1 MSDKRIEGK
10 KPAQSDLIITTKK
23 ALLNIK
29 ALPKYF
35 YTRYIKKPVP
45 VKSKIVF
52 VVSFPRSGT
61 HAIGSLLSNEKVGFR
76 YYGEFFIFNAWNSQI
91 ERINR
96 YYPFFS
102 LRYSLNL
109 RKQRKGW
116 KYNRFETTSLDAHR
130 TMAAIQSLPGIHIIK
145 IFPQHLSD
153 PILQSIIAEFKPHI
167 IFLRRN
173 HLDRF
178 VSHKKANASGKW
190 HTASTSDLVIDL
202 DPREFDTFI
211 KNYTSFYTDYLRF
224 AKEQKCQILD
234 VDFVDLLNPDKVREI
249 QKFAQFDGFS
259 DWDKLT
265 LAPTTVKQ
273 DRSSKVQEDFLAK
286 TGKSHKDYE
295 FMAVKA

>member
-1 MSDKRIEGK
+1 
-10 KPAQSDLIITTKK
+10 
-23 ALLNIK
+23 
-29 ALPKYF
+29 LPKYF
-35 YTRYIKKPVP
+35 YTRYIKKPAP

-96 YYPFFS
+96 FYPFFS
-102 LRYSLNL
+102 LRYSLHL
-109 RKQRKGW
+109 RKQRKSW
-116 KYNRFETTSLDAHR
+116 KYYKFETTSLDAHR

-153 PILQSIIAEFKPHI
+153 PVLQSIIAEFKPHI

-190 HTASTSDLVIDL
+190 HTASTSDLVIKL
-202 DPREFDTFI
+202 DPREFETFI
-211 KNYTSFYTDYLRF
+211 TNYTKFYNDYLYF
-224 AKEQKCQILD
+224 AKEQGCPILD
-234 VDFVDLLNPDKVREI
+234 VDFVDLQNPEKVREI

-259 DWDKLT
+259 DWDQLT

-273 DRSSKVQEDFLAK
+273 DKSSKVQEDFLAEI
-286 TGKSHKDYE
+286 GKEISDYN
-295 FMAVKA
+295 FKAVRV

>member
-1 MSDKRIEGK
+1 MSDTRTSGK
-10 KPAQSDLIITTKK
+10 KPAKSDFILTFKK

-35 YTRYIKKPVP
+35 YTRYIKKPSP

-96 YYPFFS
+96 FYPFFS

-109 RKQRKGW
+109 RKQRKAW
-116 KYNRFETTSLDAHR
+116 QYFKFETTSLDAHR

-153 PILQSIIAEFKPHI
+153 PLLQSIIAEFKPHI

-202 DPREFDTFI
+202 DPREFETFAI
-211 KNYTSFYTDYLRF
+211 G
-224 AKEQKCQILD
+224 
-234 VDFVDLLNPDKVREI
+234 V
-249 QKFAQFDGFS
+249 
-259 DWDKLT
+259 
-265 LAPTTVKQ
+265 
-273 DRSSKVQEDFLAK
+273 
-286 TGKSHKDYE
+286 
-295 FMAVKA
+295 

>member
-1 MSDKRIEGK
+1 MSDKRRDGR
-10 KPAQSDLIITTKK
+10 KPAQSDAILTTKK
-23 ALLNIK
+23 ALLNLK

-96 YYPFFS
+96 FYPFFS

-109 RKQRKGW
+109 RKQRKSW
-116 KYNRFETTSLDAHR
+116 KYYKFETTSLDAPR

-190 HTASTSDLVIDL
+190 HTASTSDLVINL
-202 DPREFDTFI
+202 DPREFETFI
-211 KNYTSFYTDYLRF
+211 NNYTKFYTDYLHF
-224 AKEQKCQILD
+224 AKEQGCPILD
-234 VDFVDLLNPDKVREI
+234 VDFVDLQNPEKVREI
-249 QKFAQFDGFS
+249 QKFAQFDDFS
-259 DWDKLT
+259 DWDQLT
-265 LAPTTVKQ
+265 IAPTTVKQ
-273 DRSSKVQEDFLAK
+273 DKSSKVQEDFLLHI
-286 TGKSHKDYE
+286 GKEISDYN
-295 FMAVKA
+295 FKAVRV

>member
-1 MSDKRIEGK
+1 MSDTHTSGK
-10 KPAQSDLIITTKK
+10 KPAKSDLIHTFKK
-23 ALLNIK
+23 VLLNLK

-35 YTRYIKKPVP
+35 YLRYIKKPSP

-61 HAIGSLLSNEKVGFR
+61 HAIGSLLSNEEVGFR

-91 ERINR
+91 ESINY

-102 LRYSLNL
+102 LRYSRNL
-109 RKQRKGW
+109 HKQRKAW
-116 KYNRFETTSLDAHR
+116 QYFRFEKTSLDAHR
-130 TMAAIQSLPGIHIIK
+130 TLAAIEKLPGVHVIK

-153 PILQSIIAEFKPHI
+153 PLLQSLITEFKPHM

-178 VSHKKANASGKW
+178 VSHKKANASGNW
-190 HTASTSDLVIDL
+190 HTTSSSDLVIDL
-202 DPREFDTFI
+202 DPQEFQKFI
-211 KNYTSFYTDYLRF
+211 SNYTKFYLDYFHF
-224 AKEQKCQILD
+224 AKKQGCSLLD
-234 VDFVDLLNPDKVREI
+234 VEFGDLHNPDMVRKI
-249 QKFAQFDGFS
+249 QKFAQFDDFA

-273 DRSSKVQEDFLAK
+273 DRSSKVQEDFLIK
-286 TGKSHKDYE
+286 TGKTHKDYE
-295 FMAVKA
+295 FKAVNA

>member
-1 MSDKRIEGK
+1 MSDKRTSGK
-10 KPAQSDLIITTKK
+10 KPAKSDVFATFKK

-29 ALPKYF
+29 ALPEHF
-35 YTRYIKKPVP
+35 YTRYIEKPLP

-61 HAIGSLLSNEKVGFR
+61 HAIGSLLSNEEVGFR

-96 YYPFFS
+96 FYPFFS

-109 RKQRKGW
+109 RQQRKEW
-116 KYNRFETTSLDAHR
+116 KYLKFETSSLDAHR
-130 TMAAIQSLPGIHIIK
+130 TMAAIKSLPGIHIIK

-153 PILQSIIAEFKPHI
+153 PVLQSIIAEFKPSI

-202 DPREFDTFI
+202 DPREFDNFI
-211 KNYTSFYTDYLRF
+211 TNYTKFYTDYFHF
-224 AKEQKCQILD
+224 ATAQGCPVLD
-234 VDFVDLLNPDKVREI
+234 VDFVDLHNPEKVREI
-249 QKFAQFDGFS
+249 QKFAQFEGFS

-273 DRSSKVQEDFLAK
+273 DRSSKVQDDFLAK
-286 TGKSHKDYE
+286 TGKTQADFE
-295 FMAVKA
+295 FKAVK

>member
-1 MSDKRIEGK
+1 MSDKRRDGR
-10 KPAQSDLIITTKK
+10 KPAQSDVILTTKK
-23 ALLNIK
+23 ALLNLK

-96 YYPFFS
+96 FYPFFS
-102 LRYSLNL
+102 LRYSLHL
-109 RKQRKGW
+109 RKQRKSW
-116 KYNRFETTSLDAHR
+116 KYYKFETTSLDAHR

-153 PILQSIIAEFKPHI
+153 PVLQSIIAEFKPHI

-190 HTASTSDLVIDL
+190 HTASTSDLVIKL
-202 DPREFDTFI
+202 DPREFETFI
-211 KNYTSFYTDYLRF
+211 TNYTKFYSDYLYF
-224 AKEQKCQILD
+224 AKEQGCPILD
-234 VDFVDLLNPDKVREI
+234 VDFVDLQNPEKVREI

-259 DWDKLT
+259 DWDQLT

-273 DRSSKVQEDFLAK
+273 DKSSKVQEDFLAEI
-286 TGKSHKDYE
+286 GKEISDYN
-295 FMAVKA
+295 FKAVRV

>member
-1 MSDKRIEGK
+1 MSDKRKDGK
-10 KPAQSDLIITTKK
+10 KPAKSDVFATFKK

-35 YTRYIKKPVP
+35 YSRFIKKPVP

-61 HAIGSLLSNEKVGFR
+61 HAIGSLLSNEEVGFR

-96 YYPFFS
+96 FYPFFS

-109 RKQRKGW
+109 RQQRKEW
-116 KYNRFETTSLDAHR
+116 KYLKFETTSLNAHR

-153 PILQSIIAEFKPHI
+153 PVLQSIIAEFKPSI

-202 DPREFDTFI
+202 DPREFDNFI
-211 KNYTSFYTDYLRF
+211 TNYTKFYTDYFHF
-224 AKEQKCQILD
+224 ATAQGCPVLD
-234 VDFVDLLNPDKVREI
+234 VDFVDLHNPEKVREI
-249 QKFAQFDGFS
+249 QKFAQFEGFS

-273 DRSSKVQEDFLAK
+273 DRSSKVQDDFLAK
-286 TGKSHKDYE
+286 TGKTQADFE
-295 FMAVKA
+295 FKAVK

>member
-1 MSDKRIEGK
+1 MSDKRRDGK
-10 KPAQSDLIITTKK
+10 KPAQSDALLTFKK

-96 YYPFFS
+96 FYPFFS

-109 RKQRKGW
+109 RKQRKSW
-116 KYNRFETTSLDAHR
+116 KYYKFETTSLDAHR

-153 PILQSIIAEFKPHI
+153 PVLQSIIAEFKPHI

-190 HTASTSDLVIDL
+190 HTASTSDLVINL
-202 DPREFDTFI
+202 DPREFETFI
-211 KNYTSFYTDYLRF
+211 TNYTKFYSDYLHF
-224 AKEQKCQILD
+224 AKDQGCPILD
-234 VDFVDLLNPDKVREI
+234 VDFVDLQNPEKVREI
-249 QKFAQFDGFS
+249 LRLQ
-259 DWDKLT
+259 L
-265 LAPTTVKQ
+265 
-273 DRSSKVQEDFLAK
+273 
-286 TGKSHKDYE
+286 
-295 FMAVKA
+295 

>member
-1 MSDKRIEGK
+1 MSDKRRDGR
-10 KPAQSDLIITTKK
+10 KPAQSDVILTTKK
-23 ALLNIK
+23 ALLNLK

-96 YYPFFS
+96 FYPFFS

-109 RKQRKGW
+109 RKQRKSW
-116 KYNRFETTSLDAHR
+116 KYYKFETTSLDAHR

-190 HTASTSDLVIDL
+190 HTASTSDLVINL
-202 DPREFDTFI
+202 DPREFETFI
-211 KNYTSFYTDYLRF
+211 TNYTKFYTDYLYF
-224 AKEQKCQILD
+224 AKKQDCPILD
-234 VDFVDLLNPDKVREI
+234 VDFVDLQNPEKVREI
-249 QKFAQFDGFS
+249 QKFAQFDDFS
-259 DWDKLT
+259 DWDQLT

-273 DRSSKVQEDFLAK
+273 DKSSKVQEDFLLQI
-286 TGKSHKDYE
+286 GKEISEYNFK
-295 FMAVKA
+295 AVRV

>member
-1 MSDKRIEGK
+1 MSDRRRDGR
-10 KPAQSDLIITTKK
+10 KPAQSDALLTIKK

-35 YTRYIKKPVP
+35 YTRHIKKPMP

-52 VVSFPRSGT
+52 VLSFPRSGT

-96 YYPFFS
+96 FYPFFS

-109 RKQRKGW
+109 RKQRKSW
-116 KYNRFETTSLDAHR
+116 KYYRFETTSLDAHR
-130 TMAAIQSLPGIHIIK
+130 TMAAIQSLPGVHIIK
-145 IFPQHLSD
+145 VFPQHLSD
-153 PILQSIIAEFKPHI
+153 PVLHSIIAEFKPHM

-190 HTASTSDLVIDL
+190 HTASTSDVVIKL
-202 DPREFDTFI
+202 DPREFETFI
-211 KNYTSFYTDYLRF
+211 THYTQFYSDYLHF
-224 AKEQKCQILD
+224 AKEQGCPILD
-234 VDFVDLLNPDKVREI
+234 VDFIDLQNPEKVREI
-249 QKFAQFDGFS
+249 QKFAQFDDFS
-259 DWDKLT
+259 DWDQLT
-265 LAPTTVKQ
+265 LAPTTIKQ
-273 DRSSKVQEDFLAK
+273 DKSSKVQDDFLVEI
-286 TGKSHKDYE
+286 GKEISDYN
-295 FMAVKA
+295 FKAVRV

>member
-1 MSDKRIEGK
+1 MSDMRTSGR
-10 KPAQSDLIITTKK
+10 KPAKSDFFHTFKK
-23 ALLNIK
+23 LLLNLR

-35 YTRYIKKPVP
+35 QNRFLTKPVP
-45 VKSKIVF
+45 VKSKVVF
-52 VVSFPRSGT
+52 VLSFPRSGT

-76 YYGEFFIFNAWNSQI
+76 YYGEFFIFNAWNSNI
-91 ERINR
+91 EKIN
-96 YYPFFS
+96 YFYPFFS

-109 RKQRKGW
+109 RAQRKSW
-116 KYNRFETTSLDAHR
+116 KYLKFETTSLEAHR
-130 TMAAIQSLPGIHIIK
+130 TMSAIQSLPGIHIIK

-153 PILQSIIAEFKPHI
+153 PVLQSIISEFKPHI

-202 DPREFDTFI
+202 DPQEFDKFI
-211 KNYTSFYTDYLRF
+211 ANYTEFYNDYYHF
-224 AKEQKCQILD
+224 AKSQGCSILD
-234 VDFVDLLNPDKVREI
+234 VNFADLHNPEKVREI

-273 DRSSKVQEDFLAK
+273 DRSNTVQDDFLVKIGK
-286 TGKSHKDYE
+286 THSDFE
-295 FMAVKA
+295 FEAVKA

>member
-1 MSDKRIEGK
+1 MSDKRRDGR
-10 KPAQSDLIITTKK
+10 KPAQSDAILTTKK
-23 ALLNIK
+23 ALLNLK

-45 VKSKIVF
+45 AKSKIVF

-96 YYPFFS
+96 FYPFFS

-109 RKQRKGW
+109 RKQRKSW
-116 KYNRFETTSLDAHR
+116 KYYKFETTSLDAHR

-190 HTASTSDLVIDL
+190 HTASTSDLVINL
-202 DPREFDTFI
+202 DPREFETFI
-211 KNYTSFYTDYLRF
+211 NNYTKFYTDYLHF
-224 AKEQKCQILD
+224 AKEQNCPILD
-234 VDFVDLLNPDKVREI
+234 VDFVDLQNPEKVREI
-249 QKFAQFDGFS
+249 QKFAQFDDFS
-259 DWDKLT
+259 DWDQLT
-265 LAPTTVKQ
+265 IAPTTVKQ
-273 DRSSKVQEDFLAK
+273 DKSSKVQEDFLLHI
-286 TGKSHKDYE
+286 GKEISDYN
-295 FMAVKA
+295 FKAVRV

>member
-1 MSDKRIEGK
+1 MSDKRRDGR
-10 KPAQSDLIITTKK
+10 KPAQSDVILTTKK
-23 ALLNIK
+23 ALLNLK

-96 YYPFFS
+96 FYPFFS

-109 RKQRKGW
+109 RKQRKSW
-116 KYNRFETTSLDAHR
+116 KYYKFETTSLDAHR

-190 HTASTSDLVIDL
+190 HTASTSDLLINL
-202 DPREFDTFI
+202 DPHEFETFI
-211 KNYTSFYTDYLRF
+211 NNYTKFYTDYLHF
-224 AKEQKCQILD
+224 AKEQNCPILD
-234 VDFVDLLNPDKVREI
+234 VDFVDLQNPEKVREI
-249 QKFAQFDGFS
+249 QKFAQFDDFS
-259 DWDKLT
+259 DWDQLT

-273 DRSSKVQEDFLAK
+273 DKSSKVQEDFLLHI
-286 TGKSHKDYE
+286 GKEISDYN
-295 FMAVKA
+295 FKAVRV

>member
-1 MSDKRIEGK
+1 MSDRRRDGRKS
-10 KPAQSDLIITTKK
+10 AQSDVIVTAKK
-23 ALLNIK
+23 ALLNLK

-96 YYPFFS
+96 FYPFFS

-109 RKQRKGW
+109 RKQRKSW
-116 KYNRFETTSLDAHR
+116 MYYKFETTSLDAHR

-153 PILQSIIAEFKPHI
+153 PTLQSIIKEFKPHV

-190 HTASTSDLVIDL
+190 HTASTSDVVINL
-202 DPREFDTFI
+202 DPREFEKFI
-211 KNYTSFYTDYLRF
+211 TNYTEFYTNYLHF
-224 AKEQKCQILD
+224 AKEQGCPILD
-234 VDFVDLLNPDKVREI
+234 VDFVDLQNPEKVREI
-249 QKFAQFDGFS
+249 QKFAQFDDFS
-259 DWDKLT
+259 NWDQLT
-265 LAPTTVKQ
+265 LVPTTVKQ
-273 DRSSKVQEDFLAK
+273 DKSSKVQEDFLAEI
-286 TGKSHKDYE
+286 GKDISDYN
-295 FMAVKA
+295 FKAVRV

>member
-1 MSDKRIEGK
+1 MSDKRRDGR
-10 KPAQSDLIITTKK
+10 KPAQSDVILTTKK
-23 ALLNIK
+23 ALLNLK

-96 YYPFFS
+96 FYPFFS

-109 RKQRKGW
+109 RKQRKSW
-116 KYNRFETTSLDAHR
+116 KYYKFETTSLDAHR

-190 HTASTSDLVIDL
+190 HTASTSDLVINL
-202 DPREFDTFI
+202 DPHEFETFI
-211 KNYTSFYTDYLRF
+211 NNYTKFYTDYLHF
-224 AKEQKCQILD
+224 AKEQNCPILD
-234 VDFVDLLNPDKVREI
+234 VDFVDLQNPEKVREI
-249 QKFAQFDGFS
+249 QKFAQFDDFS
-259 DWDKLT
+259 DWDQLT
-265 LAPTTVKQ
+265 LAPTTVRVKC
-273 DRSSKVQEDFLAK
+273 RKISSYILEKKFLI
-286 TGKSHKDYE
+286 TTLRL
-295 FMAVKA
+295 

>member
-1 MSDKRIEGK
+1 MSDKRTSGK
-10 KPAQSDLIITTKK
+10 KPAKSDVFATFKK

-35 YTRYIKKPVP
+35 YTRYIETPVQA
-45 VKSKIVF
+45 KSKIVF

-61 HAIGSLLSNEKVGFR
+61 HAICSLLSNEEVGFR

-96 YYPFFS
+96 FYPFFS

-109 RKQRKGW
+109 RQQRKAW
-116 KYNRFETTSLDAHR
+116 KYLKFETTSLDAHR

-153 PILQSIIAEFKPHI
+153 PVLQSIIAEFKPSI

-202 DPREFDTFI
+202 DPREFDNFI
-211 KNYTSFYTDYLRF
+211 TNYTKFYTDYFHF
-224 AKEQKCQILD
+224 ATAQGCPVLD
-234 VDFVDLLNPDKVREI
+234 VDFEDLHNPEKVREI
-249 QKFAQFDGFS
+249 QKFAQFEGFS

-273 DRSSKVQEDFLAK
+273 DRSSKVQDDFLAK
-286 TGKSHKDYE
+286 TGKTQADFE
-295 FMAVKA
+295 FKAVK

>member
-1 MSDKRIEGK
+1 MSDKRRDGR
-10 KPAQSDLIITTKK
+10 KPAQSDVILTTKK
-23 ALLNIK
+23 ALLNLK

-96 YYPFFS
+96 FYPFFS

-109 RKQRKGW
+109 RKQRKSW
-116 KYNRFETTSLDAHR
+116 KYYKFETTSLDAHR

-190 HTASTSDLVIDL
+190 HTASTSDLVINL
-202 DPREFDTFI
+202 DPREFETFI
-211 KNYTSFYTDYLRF
+211 NNYTKFYTDYLRF
-224 AKEQKCQILD
+224 AKEQSCPILD
-234 VDFVDLLNPDKVREI
+234 VDFVDLQNPEKVREI
-249 QKFAQFDGFS
+249 QKFAQFDDFS
-259 DWDKLT
+259 DWDQLT

-273 DRSSKVQEDFLAK
+273 DKSSKVQEDFLLHI
-286 TGKSHKDYE
+286 GKEISDYN
-295 FMAVKA
+295 FKAVRV